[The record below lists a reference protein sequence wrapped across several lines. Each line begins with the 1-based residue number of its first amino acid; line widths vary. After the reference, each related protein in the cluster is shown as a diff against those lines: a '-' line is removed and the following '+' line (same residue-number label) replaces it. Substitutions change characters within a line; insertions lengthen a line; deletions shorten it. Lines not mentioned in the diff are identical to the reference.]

1 MDESNNSNA
10 YAVYVVFTRDTITEN
25 DVINKLLSHANGKND
40 ILYCRNCYGNNNEP
54 SNRYIACIRKS
65 LYDHLTENCN
75 FKRDEEYNITK
86 YRVNN
91 DPLTNGMTYGFFI
104 RCSEE
109 EESLIRQI
117 FTRFEENGFLKEGS
131 YSINAP
137 TPYPDGARRGY
148 VIVSFQKYGDRYP
161 RQYIR
166 KLKALINNS
175 MINGRKIHVNWVSNS
190 VLRDVVSSENKEK
203 KQGNP
208 PPRRN

>member
-1 MDESNNSNA
+1 MDESNSSNA
-10 YAVYVVFTRDTITEN
+10 YAVYVIFTRDNLTES
-25 DVINKLLSHANGKND
+25 DVITKLLSHSSQESD
-40 ILYCRNCYGNNNEP
+40 ILYCRNCYTGNNQP

-75 FKRDEEYNITK
+75 FKREEEFNITK

-91 DPLTNGMTYGFFI
+91 EPLTNGMTYGFFI

-109 EESLIRQI
+109 EETTIRQI
-117 FTRFEENGFLKEGS
+117 FNRFEESEFLKSGS
-131 YSINAP
+131 YSINSP
-137 TPYPDGARRGY
+137 TPYPDGSRRGY
-148 VIVSFQKYGDRYP
+148 VIVSFEKNGDRYP

-175 MINGRKIHVNWVSNS
+175 MLNGRKIHVNWVSNS

-203 KQGNP
+203 KQTVP
-208 PPRRN
+208 KRA

>member
-10 YAVYVVFTRDTITEN
+10 YAVYVVFTRDTITES
-25 DVINKLLSHANGKND
+25 DVINTLLSHATGEND

-75 FKRDEEYNITK
+75 FKRDEEFNITK

-117 FTRFEENGFLKEGS
+117 FTRFEENDFLKEGS
-131 YSINAP
+131 YSINTP

-148 VIVSFQKYGDRYP
+148 VIVSFQKNGDRYP

-208 PPRRN
+208 VPRRN